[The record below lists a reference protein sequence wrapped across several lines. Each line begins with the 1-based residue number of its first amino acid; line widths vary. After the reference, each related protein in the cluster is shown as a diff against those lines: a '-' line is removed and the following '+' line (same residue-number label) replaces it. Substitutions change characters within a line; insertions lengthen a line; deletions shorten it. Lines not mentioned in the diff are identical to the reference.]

1 MAKIVVFAN
10 QKGGVGKST
19 LAILYAN
26 HLTGSDDPDGKGV
39 LVVDTDVQRS
49 ILAQRRDDMEQWGED
64 EMKYAVEYFK
74 LTTMDEA
81 EKMILDAKNKLEDT
95 IVLVDVPGNITDDY
109 IAPLL
114 IYADYIICPYQYENK
129 VLEST
134 TTFIKVLESLR
145 MKFPNKMVG
154 QTIFVPNKIDS
165 REGTKADLEVQKKV
179 DDIMSKY
186 GIVTSK
192 VPSRVDFTRINTYI
206 NTPKQEQL
214 VIPCFSDM
222 DKHILS
228 DTK

>member
-26 HLTGSDDPDGKGV
+26 HLTGGDDPDEKGV

-49 ILAQRRDDMEQWGED
+49 ILAQRRDDVEQWGED

-81 EKMILDAKNKLEDT
+81 ERMILDAKNKLDDT

-145 MKFPNKMVG
+145 TKFPSKMKG
-154 QTIFVPNKIDS
+154 KPYLFLI
-165 REGTKADLEVQKKV
+165 R
-179 DDIMSKY
+179 
-186 GIVTSK
+186 
-192 VPSRVDFTRINTYI
+192 
-206 NTPKQEQL
+206 
-214 VIPCFSDM
+214 
-222 DKHILS
+222 
-228 DTK
+228 

>member
-228 DTK
+228 DVK

>member
-26 HLTGSDDPDGKGV
+26 HLTGGDDPDEKGV

-49 ILAQRRDDMEQWGED
+49 ILAQRRDDVEQWGED

-81 EKMILDAKNKLEDT
+81 ERMILDAKNKLDDT

-145 MKFPNKMVG
+145 TKFPSKMKG
-154 QTIFVPNKIDS
+154 KTIFVPNKIDS
-165 REGTKADLEVQKKV
+165 REGTKTDLEVQRKV
-179 DDIMSKY
+179 DDIMGKY

-214 VIPCFSDM
+214 VIPCFSDI
-222 DKHILS
+222 DKYILA
-228 DTK
+228 DVI

>member
-64 EMKYAVEYFK
+64 GMKYAVEYFK

-186 GIVTSK
+186 GIVTRK

-228 DTK
+228 DTR

>member
-228 DTK
+228 DIK

>member
-228 DTK
+228 DAK

>member
-228 DTK
+228 DTR